1 MNSSQLARE
10 LHLYLNAMRK
20 IEPPAN
26 LPGEK
31 LSPLDSHTEQ
41 KNTDK
46 KNKNKESKLLKQL
59 TEELQTCDKCS
70 LSENRTNVVAGQGSV
85 NAKIMVV
92 GEAPGAEEDKQG
104 IPFVGRSGRLLR
116 GGFEKTNISEELVY
130 ITNVVKCRPVDNR
143 NPRVEELKTCRPYL
157 DRQLELIDPDVLLPL
172 GNFGLR
178 YFLGEDKNITSARGR
193 VYEWE
198 GRKLVPTYHPAYI
211 LRNRTLA
218 QSFIDDLKLAA
229 DQLK

>member
-10 LHLYLNAMRK
+10 LHLFLNAMRK
-20 IEPPAN
+20 SEPPAN
-26 LPGEK
+26 LPEQK
-31 LSPLDSHTEQ
+31 PPSLDSHSGQ
-41 KNTDK
+41 KKADK

-59 TEELQTCDKCS
+59 TEELKTCEKCP
-70 LSENRTNVVAGQGSV
+70 LSEKRTNVVVGQGSA
-85 NAKIMVV
+85 NARIMVV
-92 GEAPGAEEDKQG
+92 GEAPGVEEDKQG
-104 IPFVGRSGRLLR
+104 VPFVGRSGQLLR
-116 GGFEKTNISEELVY
+116 GGFEKINLSEELVY
-130 ITNVVKCRPVDNR
+130 ITNVVKCRPPDNR

-178 YFLGEDKNITSARGR
+178 YFLGDDKNITSARGQ
-193 VYEWE
+193 VYEWKD
-198 GRKLVPTYHPAYI
+198 RKLVPTYHPAYI